1 MQVFRQMNAKS
12 LSNSQVSR
20 NRGLDR
26 ETPAALPRAQTRLH
40 TGDAG
45 SPRAPSACEQ
55 PTVSPLAV
63 LIARA
68 EARALLWQAGEL
80 DLHEAVDE
88 LQAAAKDLGLVHE
101 VGQDAVQAIIARAF
115 EVVR

>member
-1 MQVFRQMNAKS
+1 
-12 LSNSQVSR
+12 
-20 NRGLDR
+20 
-26 ETPAALPRAQTRLH
+26 
-40 TGDAG
+40 
-45 SPRAPSACEQ
+45 
-55 PTVSPLAV
+55 